1 MFRTLNEE
9 LIDFILY
16 LNYNINLLEVNA
28 KKDID
33 VIISLKRQNEMLVN
47 KRKIFVDSCDEF
59 LSGLIKIDNSTKNL
73 EQYYSAEAKKFEFD
87 GKYLYEIYK
96 EIKMNFKDFQE
107 LKDNIEKEYDL
118 YPLDITSKI
127 LFPIVGFLYKSK

>member
-1 MFRTLNEE
+1 MRRS
-9 LIDFILY
+9 
-16 LNYNINLLEVNA
+16 V
-28 KKDID
+28 
-33 VIISLKRQNEMLVN
+33 
-47 KRKIFVDSCDEF
+47 CD
-59 LSGLIKIDNSTKNL
+59 TR
-73 EQYYSAEAKKFEFD
+73 EAKKFEFD